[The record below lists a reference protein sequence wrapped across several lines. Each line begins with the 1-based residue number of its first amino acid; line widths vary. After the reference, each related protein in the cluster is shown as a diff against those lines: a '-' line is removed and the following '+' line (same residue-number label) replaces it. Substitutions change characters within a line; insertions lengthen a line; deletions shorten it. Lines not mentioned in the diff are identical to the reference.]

1 MVGVGGRNTEKE
13 VITRDAGERRGLV
26 CCNTQQRV
34 CYKIRVTDDD
44 GVEIYFSFQGF
55 VLKEKKNIFF
65 FNENLRNL

>member
-1 MVGVGGRNTEKE
+1 
-13 VITRDAGERRGLV
+13 
-26 CCNTQQRV
+26 
-34 CYKIRVTDDD
+34 VTDDD